1 MATAEKKLHSA
12 GSQIDQVVP
21 PDTADLTMSMR
32 VETAAGDPEWIE
44 ERFRIDR
51 KKLEEML
58 HTPGTGNGLTGEEF
72 FQKVMDETG
81 TQIKWPSKLKIG
93 AKSKKD
99 PHVKVEGVKTGVEE
113 AKRRILQ
120 VLEAQASKVTLKMDV
135 AHTDHSHVIGKGGC
149 NIRKVMEESGCH
161 IHFPDSNRN
170 NVNMEKSNQVSIAGP
185 QPGVEVA
192 RRKIRDL
199 QPLALSFELPVS
211 ILPQVTPDTNSPLIR
226 HITQTFDVSVS
237 VRQHANLYGGTC
249 TVRGLQGN
257 HAGVQKAT
265 AILIE
270 LLASAE
276 VALNVST
283 QLDITSQQRLFLLG
297 QNGSNLG
304 NVMQVT
310 HTQIVLQDLNCNPSR
325 STLLIRGPIESVCL
339 AKQLL
344 LDCLPLCLM
353 FDLETNADVD
363 PNQLSH
369 IMRSLG
375 VSIGLKEKLK
385 QPAKSVIV
393 KALERNVQNM
403 YEARRLVLG
412 LQGKDTNK
420 ILVAPSTTTAR
431 LSDLSPPESAGHPDL
446 FSSNKAV
453 SLESKVEVTTP
464 PGLPTSTR
472 GSEEK
477 QQETPS
483 SKSDDTISA
492 RQIPDIGQDGE
503 GGSAEGYTSEIIC
516 EDKHK
521 KDSVAMAKGKSSSQ
535 AENDKPPDPNG
546 HPTASRPNITVCD
559 EAKESHHHRTEQ
571 TSEPYRGASGDLE
584 PSADVTKSENYD
596 YEKKRQLAARAM
608 QNRPVETEVRTPT
621 DTWSGLGF
629 SKSMPAEAFQE
640 LRCAG
645 RRTYKPYL
653 SNSFQLQQIS
663 KEKVT
668 SGSDSDNWRERRRST
683 SSFCSPSF
691 PVFGSSSLRSRPEQS
706 SEPFFKCG
714 SFPESISETA
724 SNCRFPIKQASNLT
738 ELFSQLGLGKYL
750 DIFEQQEID
759 FQTFLTLTDED
770 LKEVGISTFGARR
783 KMLLAISDLNKT
795 KKKKLLEPPVVRPGY
810 LEGGASGRLPW
821 NVDMDVDIAALSN
834 RW

>member
-559 EAKESHHHRTEQ
+559 EAKDCTFTCLPLSCRIT
-571 TSEPYRGASGDLE
+571 TMKRRGNWLHV
-584 PSADVTKSENYD
+584 VT
-596 YEKKRQLAARAM
+596 M

-653 SNSFQLQQIS
+653 SNSFQLIIS
-663 KEKVT
+663 CSECL
-668 SGSDSDNWRERRRST
+668 SRIDEGSAFQHIIFYFFLSKA
-683 SSFCSPSF
+683 SSA
-691 PVFGSSSLRSRPEQS
+691 
-706 SEPFFKCG
+706 EPFFKCG